1 LYFTQIY
8 RDKFHGSWMISVI
21 KLRDSDIWACG
32 LKIYSLVLKRLAEL
46 VSIDVLGKHLLRVYR
61 IAQLV

>member
-1 LYFTQIY
+1 MYFTQIY
-8 RDKFHGSWMISVI
+8 RDKFHDSRMISVI
-21 KLRDSDIWACG
+21 KLRDSDVWAFG

-46 VSIDVLGKHLLRVYR
+46 VSIDVLGKHLLRVNR